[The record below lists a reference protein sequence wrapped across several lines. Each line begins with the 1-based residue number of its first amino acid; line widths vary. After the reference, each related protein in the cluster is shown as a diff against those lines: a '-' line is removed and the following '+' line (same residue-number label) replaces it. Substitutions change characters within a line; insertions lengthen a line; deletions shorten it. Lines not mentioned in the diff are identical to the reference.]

1 MTKILQVRQGIWI
14 DEQLLRSAGV
24 GEQCQVL
31 VQPGEIRIL
40 PLAIGLES
48 ATPDVELSDAT
59 RAAWQ
64 VFRSLGRNAP
74 QGKLPNTSTDHDR
87 YLYGNER

>member
-1 MTKILQVRQGIWI
+1 MTRLLEVKQGIWI

-24 GEQCQVL
+24 SQPCQVV
-31 VQPGEIRIL
+31 VQPGEIRII
-40 PLAIGLES
+40 PLAVSSEPQSPEGKQSE
-48 ATPDVELSDAT
+48 ATVAG
-59 RAAWQ
+59 WQ

-87 YLYGNER
+87 YLYGNQR